1 MGTPCVSPRE
11 ACPEDT
17 HVSLPPPL
25 RIRACP
31 QDTWLL
37 TTKMGLPGAPP
48 PVSDVYLA
56 VRVPVRRRRAALRVR
71 RATRAWYVEGHF
83 LWISFLAIDV
93 TPPLEREVGRGGA
106 LARRALDTA
115 CVLG

>member
-48 PVSDVYLA
+48 PVSDGSA
-56 VRVPVRRRRAALRVR
+56 EAQVPSVLSARMSLW
-71 RATRAWYVEGHF
+71 ATSNLFWTWLSHSE
-83 LWISFLAIDV
+83 
-93 TPPLEREVGRGGA
+93 
-106 LARRALDTA
+106 
-115 CVLG
+115 